1 MARRSR
7 MPRRHALAIACALA
21 GALAIPSTGTAALRA
36 TGLTVATRAAYD
48 QVVVTF
54 AGGRLGDHE
63 RQVEATDVAPGDGRA
78 VVRVAGRGIAARPAI
93 ATGPGVTARLAGA
106 PGAVRVVMTTPP
118 GRSKFVQYRVDGSRT
133 RLVVRLWRA
142 RVTPAARVLDDGC
155 LRLTA
160 WSGRG
165 GGSARG
171 LELQP
176 LFEHALVLSARR
188 AGAGGAALAER
199 PLTAREGTFLPDFSG
214 YATPGRWGGRLRA
227 APGAAVVPV
236 MLEAWSTSA
245 KDGSLRCLVQT
256 PVNLRR

>member
-1 MARRSR
+1 MGRR
-7 MPRRHALAIACALA
+7 MPRRHALAIACAVA
-21 GALAIPSTGTAALRA
+21 GALAIPSTGAAALRA

-54 AGGRLGDHE
+54 AGGRLTGLE
-63 RQVEATDVAPGDGRA
+63 RQVEATDVAPGDGHS
-78 VVRVAGRGIAARPAI
+78 VVRVTGRRIAARPAI
-93 ATGPGVTARLAGA
+93 ATGAGVTARLAGG
-106 PGAVRVVMTTPP
+106 PGSVRVVMTTPP

-133 RLVVRLWRA
+133 HLVVRLWRA
-142 RVTPAARVLDDGC
+142 RVAPAARVLSDGC

-160 WSGRG
+160 WSGRR

-171 LELQP
+171 LELRP
-176 LFEHALVLSARR
+176 LFEHGLVLSARR
-188 AGAGGAALAER
+188 AGAGGTALAER
-199 PLTAREGTFLPDFSG
+199 PLTAHQGVFLPDFSG
-214 YATPGRWGGRLRA
+214 YATPGRWSGRLRA

-245 KDGSLRCLVQT
+245 KDGSLQCLVQT